1 MDFVE
6 VMERFV
12 LSPSEETLTPLRAE
26 IMAAANFDP
35 LVHIESEVSPL
46 IASGN
51 YQAAVDAVWRMM
63 PGVFLSPTAH
73 GMLAY
78 SYHQMGDE
86 KAAQRERNLARLAL
100 ETLTSSGA
108 GTEEDPYRV
117 LRVGDEYD
125 VLRGAQRT
133 SVAQRAMIHDGQ
145 GFDVHECADGSEVW
159 FQLLWQTS

>member
-1 MDFVE
+1 MDFAE

-12 LSPSEETLTPLRAE
+12 LNPSEETLAPLQAE
-26 IMAAANFDP
+26 IMGAENFNP
-35 LVHIESEVSPL
+35 LVLLEPQVSPL

-86 KAAQRERNLARLAL
+86 KAAQRERSLARLAL
-100 ETLTSSGA
+100 DTVTGSGA
-108 GTEEDPYRV
+108 GTQEAPYRV

-125 VLRGAQRT
+125 VLRAAQRT
-133 SVAQRAMIHDGQ
+133 SVAQRALNHDGQ
-145 GFDVHECADGSEVW
+145 GYDVHECADGGEVW
-159 FQLLWQTS
+159 FALLWQTN